1 MRGDDFFLK
10 MATRPPLTKL
20 HPQVADFL
28 KTYLQGEKAIPF
40 GRHWVIN
47 TQFPPWPGRAFD
59 NLIDHFL
66 RDDGRRLY
74 SVTLAVTN
82 RCPFSCWHCYNA
94 GRSAEDIPLATL
106 KRLAAKIQDLGA
118 VIVTLTGGEPL
129 LRKDLAEICRGFDDR
144 SCITVGTTGWQLTKN
159 RARELRASGVFAV
172 GISLDSADRSE
183 HNGMRGRKDAFDIAL
198 KGLETA
204 REAGLYPYV
213 VSVGTRDFLERER
226 FMAFMRF
233 VKEAGALEV
242 HLLEPC
248 ATGRLSGRRDV
259 TLRNAERR
267 LIVNYQREIAR
278 RDDLPVLST
287 FTYLEGKDAFGCG
300 AGLTHLYI
308 DGSGELCPCNLVP
321 LSFGNVTREPLE
333 GILERMGKHFALP
346 RPSCVGRTLTPHA
359 ASGPFPAPPD
369 VSARIC
375 REHLP
380 RNHSLPRFFR
390 IRKRSL
396 ETAGREELAEAY
408 DRVHSTYDDAWVSVA
423 GKAVKDLV
431 KRLRLTGA
439 ERVFEAGCG
448 SGFGTALL
456 AGRLHGGG
464 CVTAADI
471 SDGML
476 GQARKR
482 IAALGLGH
490 VDFILQDAVKALCG
504 MQALDLIFTTW
515 VLGYIELAPFFK
527 AASNALKAGGRLAL
541 VVHRENS
548 PRREFEIFSELV
560 AREPLVLTKRVAF
573 DFPRDG
579 THLREAV
586 EQAGFQVSALWEG
599 SAVFRYGAAREV
611 LDHLLESGAGTVFYD
626 AIGGKARERLT
637 GEFLSILA
645 RQNGRRKTFDVRHEY
660 LACIARKPKNGDVGD
675 KGDNLKRVAQGF
687 STHPT

>member
-1 MRGDDFFLK
+1 MDSVFLFREDSMRGDDFFLK

-40 GRHWVIN
+40 GKHWVIN

-59 NLIDHFL
+59 NLVDHFL
-66 RDDGRRLY
+66 RDEGRRLY

-82 RCPFSCWHCYNA
+82 RCPFNCWHCYNA
-94 GRSAEDIPLATL
+94 GRSPEDIPLAAL
-106 KRLAAKIQDLGA
+106 KQLAARIQDLGA

-144 SCITVGTTGWQLTKN
+144 SCITVGTTGWQLTKK
-159 RARELRASGVFAV
+159 RARELRDSGVFAV
-172 GISLDSADRSE
+172 GISLDSADRNE

-226 FMAFMRF
+226 FMDFMHF

-242 HLLEPC
+242 HLLEAC
-248 ATGRLSGRRDV
+248 ATGRLAGRKDV
-259 TLRNAERR
+259 ALTNAGRQ
-267 LIVNYQREIAR
+267 LILDYQMEIAR
-278 RDDLPVLST
+278 CDDLPVLST

-300 AGLTHLYI
+300 AGLTHIYI

-321 LSFGNVTREPLE
+321 LSFGNITREPLE
-333 GILERMGKHFALP
+333 GILERMGRHFARP
-346 RPSCVGRTLTPHA
+346 RPACVGRTLTPHA
-359 ASGPFPAPPD
+359 GNGPFPVPPD
-369 VSARIC
+369 VSERIC
-375 REHLP
+375 RDHLP
-380 RNHSLPRFFR
+380 QNHTLPRFFR
-390 IRKRSL
+390 IRKGSL

-408 DRVHSTYDDAWVSVA
+408 DRVHRSYDDAWVTVA
-423 GKAVKDLV
+423 GKAVRDLV
-431 KRLRLTGA
+431 GRLGLKGS

-448 SGFGTALL
+448 SGYGTALL
-456 AGRLHGGG
+456 AERLRNGGS
-464 CVTAADI
+464 VTAADI
-471 SDGML
+471 SAGML

-482 IAALGLGH
+482 IAALGLAS
-490 VDFILQDAVKALCG
+490 VDFILQDAVEALSRTE
-504 MQALDLIFTTW
+504 AIDLVFTTW

-527 AASNALKAGGRLAL
+527 AASHALKPGGRLAL

-579 THLREAV
+579 AHLREEM
-586 EQAGFQVSALWEG
+586 EQAGLEVIDGWEG
-599 SAVFRYGAAREV
+599 SAVFLYRSAREV

-626 AIGGKARERLT
+626 AIDAKARDRLT
-637 GEFLSILA
+637 GEFLSILG
-645 RQNGRRKTFDVRHEY
+645 RRNGRRKTFEVKHDF
-660 LACIARKPKNGDVGD
+660 LACIARK
-675 KGDNLKRVAQGF
+675 KG
-687 STHPT
+687 P

>member
-20 HPQVADFL
+20 HPQVAAFL

-40 GRHWVIN
+40 GRQWVIN

-59 NLIDHFL
+59 NLADHFL
-66 RDDGRRLY
+66 RNDGRRLY

-82 RCPFSCWHCYNA
+82 RCPFNCWHCYNA
-94 GRSAEDIPLATL
+94 GRSPEDIPLASL
-106 KRLAAKIQDLGA
+106 KQLAAKIQDLGA
-118 VIVTLTGGEPL
+118 VIITLTGGEPL
-129 LRKDLAEICRGFDDR
+129 LRKDLAEICRAFDDR
-144 SCITVGTTGWQLTKN
+144 SCLTVGTTGWQLTEK
-159 RARELRASGVFAV
+159 RARELRASGVFAI
-172 GISLDSADRSE
+172 GISLDSADRRE
-183 HNGMRGRKDAFDIAL
+183 HDGMRGRRDAFDIAL

-204 REAGLYPYV
+204 RKAGLYPYV
-213 VSVGTRDFLERER
+213 VSVGTRDFLERQR

-259 TLRNAERR
+259 TLTNAGRQ
-267 LIVNYQREIAR
+267 LIQDYQMEISLRE
-278 RDDLPVLST
+278 DLPILST

-321 LSFGNVTREPLE
+321 LSFGNITREPLE

-346 RPSCVGRTLTPHA
+346 RPACVGRTLTPHA
-359 ASGPFPAPPD
+359 ASGPFPVPPD
-369 VSARIC
+369 VSERIC

-380 RNHSLPRFFR
+380 RHHALPRFFR
-390 IRKRSL
+390 VRKRSF
-396 ETAGREELAEAY
+396 ETAGRKELAGAY
-408 DRVHSTYDDAWVSVA
+408 DRVHSTYDDAWVTVA
-423 GKAVKDLV
+423 GRAVRDLV
-431 KRLRLTGA
+431 KRLRLKGA

-456 AGRLHGGG
+456 AEQLHGGG
-464 CVTAADI
+464 HVIAADI

-482 IAALGLGH
+482 IAALGPDC
-490 VDFILQDAVKALCG
+490 VDFILQDAIEALSRTE
-504 MQALDLIFTTW
+504 AIDLIFTTW

-527 AASNALKAGGRLAL
+527 AASNALKPGGRLAL

-579 THLREAV
+579 AHLREAL
-586 EQAGFQVSALWEG
+586 EQAGFQVSELWEG
-599 SAVFRYGAAREV
+599 SAVFRFGTAREA

-626 AIGGKARERLT
+626 AIDAKARDRLM
-637 GEFLSILA
+637 GEFLSILG
-645 RQNGRRKTFDVRHEY
+645 RQNGRRKTFEVRHDY
-660 LACIARKPKNGDVGD
+660 LACIARKAGP
-675 KGDNLKRVAQGF
+675 
-687 STHPT
+687 